1 MARPK
6 SPETTRNRR
15 KLKKNKRASRS
26 PTKTGFSISP
36 ILKKPYGFV
45 PPTCRIHI
53 NAITGKSKISPRC
66 NASWAA
72 PEPSSVVCGES
83 WGSFSESWGCS
94 SEENLR
100 KGVPGSP
107 QEAPRRSKTLL
118 RRPKTRQD
126 APPRRSRDAP
136 SRPEN
141 AQSRPQDA
149 LRVGKMETKRH
160 QHQSKK

>member
-1 MARPK
+1 MVR
-6 SPETTRNRR
+6 
-15 KLKKNKRASRS
+15 
-26 PTKTGFSISP
+26 
-36 ILKKPYGFV
+36 KKPYGFV

-107 QEAPRRSKTLL
+107 QEAPRRSKTPSKTIPRRLKPP
-118 RRPKTRQD
+118 RERPK
-126 APPRRSRDAP
+126 PPPGRPRSRENGDKKAP
-136 SRPEN
+136 TSEQKVR
-141 AQSRPQDA
+141 S
-149 LRVGKMETKRH
+149 TSKRDF
-160 QHQSKK
+160 SKIVLSLQCGLVL

>member
-1 MARPK
+1 MA
-6 SPETTRNRR
+6 SI
-15 KLKKNKRASRS
+15 LKE
-26 PTKTGFSISP
+26 
-36 ILKKPYGFV
+36 LKKPYGFV

-118 RRPKTRQD
+118 RRPKTPPKTIPRRPK
-126 APPRRSRDAP
+126 PPRERPKPPPGRPKSGENGDKTAPASEQKVRSPSKRDF
-136 SRPEN
+136 
-141 AQSRPQDA
+141 
-149 LRVGKMETKRH
+149 
-160 QHQSKK
+160 SKIVLSLQCGLVL